1 MTILP
6 PLPLELHNKMKP
18 TEAGFDGVKGI
29 RLGMTNMQGG
39 GLYRLPRSK
48 TAPENSQNKS
58 LKNMLIWHYPDD
70 NDSKLLLC
78 NSDGEWFNL
87 TFEPINIGE

>member
-1 MTILP
+1 MT
-6 PLPLELHNKMKP
+6 P
-18 TEAGFDGVKGI
+18 TEAGFDGDKGI
-29 RLGMTNMQGG
+29 RLDVPSKGMGHDV
-39 GLYRLPRSK
+39 LYRLKRGK
-48 TAPENSQNKS
+48 TLPKNSQNKS

-70 NDSKLLLC
+70 SDSKLLFC